1 MHDELKGTAY
11 VIIDGVDGRAHHVV
25 FSDLELTDDA
35 KPGAIVETRA
45 YEDADGLG
53 RLSLATRSDL
63 TIAAQVRG
71 LGATWLGVAMNG
83 TKILW
88 LQIVL
93 VCATALGFVWGATQW
108 TAWRLAFQPQVGEP
122 WFTFRLA
129 DLPAS
134 RLLLV
139 VVRLRRL
146 R

>member
-1 MHDELKGTAY
+1 MEFWPETGGWDYEYGAVTRPIAPLQCSGSRRAA
-11 VIIDGVDGRAHHVV
+11 VRACAGR
-25 FSDLELTDDA
+25 
-35 KPGAIVETRA
+35 P
-45 YEDADGLG
+45 
-53 RLSLATRSDL
+53 RS
-63 TIAAQVRG
+63 G
-71 LGATWLGVAMNG
+71 CSGVAMNG

-88 LQIVL
+88 LRIVL